1 MITVN
6 VTLTAEFDGVE
17 KDYESHHDFLDAV
30 VAHVQYGLDRLDVI
44 SVVYSDKSVQPHLF

>member
-17 KDYESHHDFLDAV
+17 KDYESHDDFLDAV